1 MSASENGHTGGYTP
15 GPWEYIPGTEHHGPY
30 VMSFVGDVCDCY
42 TMSNP
47 NAASVRNGGESYPI
61 PFQGEDAEA
70 NARLIAAAP
79 EMLDALKQALLYIE
93 RDEVAHGRPFAAGN
107 VVRAA
112 ISKAEGGA
120 A

>member
-1 MSASENGHTGGYTP
+1 MSASENGHTP

-30 VMSFVGDVCDCY
+30 VMSYVGDVCDCY

-61 PFQGEDAEA
+61 SFQGEEADA

-79 EMLDALKQALLYIE
+79 EMLDALKQAREALKGHDPEWPYMKAI
-93 RDEVAHGRPFAAGN
+93 
-107 VVRAA
+107 RAA
-112 ISKAEGGA
+112 ISKATGA